1 MGSAVHHRIE
11 KPCQTIRER
20 PSLNE
25 KITAMTTG
33 RMDQSRYAIVMP
45 CRTRGFRHGF
55 LKYPPGAVWS
65 EPTPTSCSRATL
77 RGAPGL
83 AKVVHHREQHDDG

>member
-55 LKYPPGAVWS
+55 LKSVGAGGRNQTQRRAHAPRS
-65 EPTPTSCSRATL
+65 EARLVSR
-77 RGAPGL
+77 R
-83 AKVVHHREQHDDG
+83 